1 MLFFILIFE
10 LVLWHIGKSSC
21 LGDGMVDMQHLKC
34 CEQMLVR
41 VRLPPQVQCNDLE
54 ISDGT
59 DAMYEME
66 TFEART
72 KVLIRYKPYRHYIK
86 LVP

>member
-1 MLFFILIFE
+1 
-10 LVLWHIGKSSC
+10 
-21 LGDGMVDMQHLKC
+21 
-34 CEQMLVR
+34 MLVR